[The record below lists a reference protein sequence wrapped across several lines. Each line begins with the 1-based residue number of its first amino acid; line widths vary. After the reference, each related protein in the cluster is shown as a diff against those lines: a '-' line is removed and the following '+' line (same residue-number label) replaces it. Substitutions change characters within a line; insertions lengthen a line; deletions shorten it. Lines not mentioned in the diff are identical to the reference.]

1 MLPTPV
7 KTGYTFAGWKVNGA
21 DAVAEHTIVAGSTGN
36 ITLEAIWTATVYNIT
51 VNLNSGEATIPATYT
66 IESADIVLPTPVKV
80 GYTFAGWKVNGADAV
95 ANYTIASGSTG
106 DITLEATWT
115 AVEYTITVVLGD
127 GSLDATVS
135 MPATYTVESA
145 AIVIDAVPT
154 LEGYNFVG
162 WKVGDAEP
170 VSSYTIPAGSTG
182 DITITAVYEEKP
194 AAGCGGAIAMLSAFM
209 GLIALAVVGK
219 KY

>member
-1 MLPTPV
+1 MV
-7 KTGYTFAGWKVNGA
+7 
-21 DAVAEHTIVAGSTGN
+21 I
-36 ITLEAIWTATVYNIT
+36 
-51 VNLNSGEATIPATYT
+51 
-66 IESADIVLPTPVKV
+66 
-80 GYTFAGWKVNGADAV
+80 
-95 ANYTIASGSTG
+95 
-106 DITLEATWT
+106 
-115 AVEYTITVVLGD
+115 
-127 GSLDATVS
+127 
-135 MPATYTVESA
+135 PATYTVESA

-154 LEGYNFVG
+154 LEGYNFLG

-170 VSSYTIPAGSTG
+170 VASYTIPAGSTG